1 MSNPI
6 EVTLT
11 HRMNLPDEEN
21 LLDRMAQGVVSTPMD
36 RPEGPLKVSGT
47 ATYAD
52 EDHPPGTAYGW
63 FVRAAITSGRVTGL
77 NTRELEAMPGV
88 LAVIRDNRMIRNPAQ
103 GGDAKSPHQGPSEV
117 FYKGQPIALVVA
129 ETFEQ
134 ARDAALAARPDY
146 KDRSDRAVILPTR
159 TDYEKPRSKQSS
171 QGNLDKAMRNA
182 AFAVDVE
189 YDTPSMSHAAMEPHA
204 AVAWWQDGRLTV
216 RGSYQMLNSNAQ
228 ELADALGISVKKV
241 RILSRYVGGG
251 FGSKL
256 GIGHEGVG
264 AAIAAQKLDRPVAIA
279 LHRRQVFEATHR
291 RSETR
296 QRVRLCCDADG
307 RLTGIGHEAWVSNL
321 PGETWL
327 RFVVWMAIGVAL
339 YYVYGRRRSRFSV
352 RGASERE
359 RAGRAVINIHVEPE
373 RKAKHSGVPVL

>member
-103 GGDAKSPHQGPSEV
+103 GGDAKAPHQGPAEI

-129 ETFEQ
+129 ETIGAQSGIGFLAMD
-134 ARDAALAARPDY
+134 AREFL
-146 KDRSDRAVILPTR
+146 R
-159 TDYEKPRSKQSS
+159 TD
-171 QGNLDKAMRNA
+171 
-182 AFAVDVE
+182 VIV
-189 YDTPSMSHAAMEPHA
+189 
-204 AVAWWQDGRLTV
+204 LTIV
-216 RGSYQMLNSNAQ
+216 IY
-228 ELADALGISVKKV
+228 AL
-241 RILSRYVGGG
+241 
-251 FGSKL
+251 
-256 GIGHEGVG
+256 
-264 AAIAAQKLDRPVAIA
+264 
-279 LHRRQVFEATHR
+279 
-291 RSETR
+291 
-296 QRVRLCCDADG
+296 
-307 RLTGIGHEAWVSNL
+307 
-321 PGETWL
+321 
-327 RFVVWMAIGVAL
+327 IGVAADGIARTL
-339 YYVYGRRRSRFSV
+339 ERRLLAWHPNYGSAR
-352 RGASERE
+352 
-359 RAGRAVINIHVEPE
+359 
-373 RKAKHSGVPVL
+373 

>member
-36 RPEGPLKVSGT
+36 RPEGPLKVCGT

-171 QGNLDKAMRNA
+171 QGNLDKAMR
-182 AFAVDVE
+182 
-189 YDTPSMSHAAMEPHA
+189 
-204 AVAWWQDGRLTV
+204 
-216 RGSYQMLNSNAQ
+216 
-228 ELADALGISVKKV
+228 K
-241 RILSRYVGGG
+241 
-251 FGSKL
+251 
-256 GIGHEGVG
+256 
-264 AAIAAQKLDRPVAIA
+264 
-279 LHRRQVFEATHR
+279 
-291 RSETR
+291 
-296 QRVRLCCDADG
+296 
-307 RLTGIGHEAWVSNL
+307 
-321 PGETWL
+321 
-327 RFVVWMAIGVAL
+327 
-339 YYVYGRRRSRFSV
+339 
-352 RGASERE
+352 
-359 RAGRAVINIHVEPE
+359 
-373 RKAKHSGVPVL
+373 